1 MSEFKNENLNM
12 KVERLPGAE
21 VKLEIAITPQATK
34 AAYEKAIKNITK
46 EILIPGFRKG
56 KAPKNL
62 VQEKFK
68 SAIDEEWRSVL
79 LNTAFQE
86 ALDLTKIV
94 PFSKETIKPQIK
106 SISSEAGSEITIL
119 FEARP
124 EIPEI
129 NPGEIKLKKVKARAV
144 TDKDIE
150 ERMLE
155 LQLHQATWEDIKDR
169 GVQEGDFV
177 HLDIESL
184 DNPGTVI
191 CKDQPFSV
199 IKGKIGN
206 WLYDL
211 LLNKNLND
219 VFEGTSEKDPCHQ
232 CEDHT
237 HVHPKEEEEFKPSKL
252 QITIQ
257 AIKKPV
263 LPEITPEFASK
274 LGAESVEKLMER
286 VVLSLDKNFQEEAQ
300 QKLREQLEEIVLH
313 SYPFEIPSSILKSH
327 GKMSPKDME
336 ELRDSYRLYL
346 ICEKIAHN
354 LKFDVTQDEIMQEFM
369 VQAYMTNPENSFIDP
384 SADPKEIHHRIRT
397 YLLDKKVKDYLIEHA
412 HKE

>member
-1 MSEFKNENLNM
+1 MSEFKNENLNV
-12 KVERLPGAE
+12 KVERLPGAQI
-21 VKLEIAITPQATK
+21 KFDMSITKEATK

-46 EILIPGFRKG
+46 EIVIPGFRKG

-62 VQEKFK
+62 VLEKFK

-79 LNTAFQE
+79 LNTAFHE
-86 ALDLTKIV
+86 ALEIV
-94 PFSKETIKPQIK
+94 KVIPFSQESIKPQIK
-106 SISSEAGSEITIL
+106 NISLETGSEITIT
-119 FEARP
+119 FEQRP
-124 EIPEI
+124 EVPEI
-129 NPGEIKLKKVKARAV
+129 NPSEIKLKKVSTRSV

-150 ERMLE
+150 ERMTE
-155 LQLHQATWEDIKDR
+155 LQLHQATWEDINDR

-184 DNPGTVI
+184 DNPGTVV

-206 WLYDL
+206 WLHDL
-211 LLNKNLND
+211 LLNKNVKD
-219 VFEGTSEKDPCHQ
+219 VFEGTSQKDPCHE

-237 HVHPKEEEEFKPSKL
+237 HVHPKEEEFKPSKL

-263 LPEITPEFASK
+263 LPEITTEFASK
-274 LGAESVEKLMER
+274 LGAESVEKLKER
-286 VVLSLDKNFQEEAQ
+286 VILSLEKNFKEEAQ
-300 QKLREQLEEIVLH
+300 EKLRNQLEEIVLQK
-313 SYPFEIPSSILKSH
+313 YQFDIPASILKSH
-327 GKMSPKDME
+327 GKLPEKEME
-336 ELRDSYRLYL
+336 ELKDSYRIYL
-346 ICEKIAHN
+346 MSEKIAHN
-354 LKFDVTQDEIMQEFM
+354 LKLDVTQDEIMQEFM

-384 SADPKEIHHRIRT
+384 SADPKEIHHRIRS
-397 YLLDKKVKDYLIEHA
+397 YLLEKKVKDYLIEHA